1 MKILIILASFNGV
14 KYIKQQIDS
23 ILSQE
28 GVNIDIKIFDDGSS
42 DGTVELISSLYSS
55 ERIQIIQNEI
65 PTGSSANNFFQA
77 LQQIEEVCF
86 EKYNYIAFADQ
97 DDIWLPNKLKEAVVI
112 LDTQE
117 ADLYMSNLILWQ
129 EKSNRKSIVNKSFSQ
144 KKYDYLFE
152 GGSAG
157 CTYVL
162 SAKFVSKLKEI
173 IKNTDNLYWKY
184 FSHDWFIYFLARTNN
199 FKVTIDNRAFI
210 LYRIHETNIHGQLN
224 ILSIFA
230 IKERLKLIANGWY
243 YHHAKG
249 FINFLPL
256 NSKEIKIYKWY
267 TKNYFTRLYVL
278 FRYNFSLIR
287 STKKAFQFFLVSLI
301 PLKNNN

>member
-1 MKILIILASFNGV
+1 MNILIILASFNGV
-14 KYIKQQIDS
+14 KHIKQQIDS

-28 GVNIDIKIFDDGSS
+28 DVNIDLKIFDDGST
-42 DGTVELISSLYSS
+42 DGTVELISSIFTS
-55 ERIQIIQNEI
+55 ERIQIIQNEN
-65 PTGSSANNFFQA
+65 PTGSSAKNFFQA
-77 LQQIEEVCF
+77 LQQIEEACF

-97 DDIWLPNKLKEAVVI
+97 DDIWLPNKIKEAGII

-129 EKSNRKSIVNKSFSQ
+129 EKSNRKSIVNKAFSQ

-162 SAKFVSKLKEI
+162 SAKFALKLKEI
-173 IKNTDNLYWKY
+173 IKSTDYLYWKF
-184 FSHDWFIYFLARTNN
+184 FSHDWFIYFIARSNN
-199 FKVTIDNRAFI
+199 LKVAIDKRAFI

-224 ILSIFA
+224 TLSIFA

-249 FINFLPL
+249 FINLLPL
-256 NSKEIKIYKWY
+256 NSKEVKIYKWY
-267 TKNYFTRLYVL
+267 TENYITRLYVL
-278 FRYNFSLIR
+278 FRYNFSLMR
-287 STKKAFQFFLVSLI
+287 SKKKAFQFFLVSLI

>member
-1 MKILIILASFNGV
+1 MNILIILASFNGV
-14 KYIKQQIDS
+14 KYIEQQIDS

-28 GVNIDIKIFDDGSS
+28 DVSIDLKIFDDGSS

-55 ERIQIIQNEI
+55 KQVQIFQNET
-65 PTGSSANNFFQA
+65 PTGSSAKNFFQA
-77 LQQIEEVCF
+77 IQQIEEVCF

-97 DDIWLPNKLKEAVVI
+97 DDIWLPNKLKEAGII
-112 LDTQE
+112 LRTQV

-129 EKSNRKSIVNKSFSQ
+129 EKTNRKSIVEKAFYQ

-157 CTYVL
+157 CTYVMSL
-162 SAKFVSKLKEI
+162 KFVLKLIDI
-173 IKNTDNLYWKY
+173 IKTTDYFNWKF
-184 FSHDWFIYFLARTNN
+184 FSHDWFIYFLARSNN
-199 FKVTIDNRAFI
+199 YKVVIDNRAFI
-210 LYRIHETNIHGQLN
+210 LYRIHESNIHGQLN
-224 ILSIFA
+224 TLSVFA
-230 IKERLKLIANGWY
+230 IKERLKLIASGWY

-249 FINFLPL
+249 FINLLPL
-256 NSKEIKIYKWY
+256 NSIEFKIYKWY
-267 TKNYFTRLYVL
+267 TKNYFTRIYVL
-278 FRYNFSLIR
+278 FRYNFSLMR

>member
-1 MKILIILASFNGV
+1 MNILIILASFNGV

-28 GVNIDIKIFDDGSS
+28 DVNIDLKIFDDGSS

-55 ERIQIIQNEI
+55 KQVQIVQNEI
-65 PTGSSANNFFQA
+65 PTGSAANNFFQA

-97 DDIWLPNKLKEAVVI
+97 DDIWLPNKLKEAGQI
-112 LDTQE
+112 LKTQG
-117 ADLYMSNLILWQ
+117 ADLYMSNLILWL
-129 EKSNRKSIVNKSFSQ
+129 EKKNHKSIVEKAFCQ

-162 SAKFVSKLKEI
+162 SVKFILKLKDI
-173 IKNTDNLYWKY
+173 IKTTDYFNWKF

-199 FKVTIDNRAFI
+199 YKVAIDNRAFI
-210 LYRIHETNIHGQLN
+210 LYRIHETNVHGQLN
-224 ILSIFA
+224 ALSIFA

-243 YHHAKG
+243 YHQAKG
-249 FINFLPL
+249 FINLLPL
-256 NSKEIKIYKWY
+256 NSNEVKIYRLY

-301 PLKNNN
+301 PLKNKS

>member
-65 PTGSSANNFFQA
+65 PTGSSANNFFQS
-77 LQQIEEVCF
+77 LQQIEEIYF

-129 EKSNRKSIVNKSFSQ
+129 EKSYRKSIVNKSFSQ

-162 SAKFVSKLKEI
+162 SAKFVLKLKDI

-184 FSHDWFIYFLARTNN
+184 FSHDWFIYFVARTNN
-199 FKVTIDNRAFI
+199 FKVTIDNRSFI
-210 LYRIHETNIHGQLN
+210 LYRIHE
-224 ILSIFA
+224 
-230 IKERLKLIANGWY
+230 
-243 YHHAKG
+243 
-249 FINFLPL
+249 
-256 NSKEIKIYKWY
+256 
-267 TKNYFTRLYVL
+267 KNTHRKDQSQQDENHLRVA
-278 FRYNFSLIR
+278 R
-287 STKKAFQFFLVSLI
+287 
-301 PLKNNN
+301 

>member
-1 MKILIILASFNGV
+1 MNILIILASFNGV
-14 KYIKQQIDS
+14 KFIKQQIDS

-28 GVNIDIKIFDDGSS
+28 DVSIDLKIFDDGSG
-42 DGTVELISSLYSS
+42 DGTVELVSSLYSS
-55 ERIQIIQNEI
+55 NQVQIIQNKI
-65 PTGSSANNFFQA
+65 PSGSAANNFLQA

-97 DDIWLPNKLKEAVVI
+97 DDIWLPNKLKEAGLI
-112 LDTQE
+112 LKTQGV
-117 ADLYMSNLILWQ
+117 DLYMSNLILWQ
-129 EKSNRKSIVNKSFSQ
+129 EKTNRKSLVNKAFSQ

-157 CTYVL
+157 STYVL
-162 SAKFVSKLKEI
+162 SVKFVLKLKEI
-173 IKNTDNLYWKY
+173 LKNTDYFNWKF
-184 FSHDWFIYFLARTNN
+184 FSHDWFIYFLARSNSY
-199 FKVTIDNRAFI
+199 KVAIDNRAFI
-210 LYRIHETNIHGQLN
+210 LYRIHETNVHGQLN
-224 ILSIFA
+224 TLSIFA

-249 FINFLPL
+249 FINLLPT
-256 NSKEIKIYKWY
+256 NSTEVKIYRLY

-287 STKKAFQFFLVSLI
+287 STKKAFQFFLVSLL
-301 PLKNNN
+301 PLKK

>member
-77 LQQIEEVCF
+77 LQQIEEIYF

-184 FSHDWFIYFLARTNN
+184 FSHDWFIYFVARTNN

-230 IKERLKLIANGWY
+230 IKERLKLVANGWY

>member
-1 MKILIILASFNGV
+1 MNILIILASFNGV

-28 GVNIDIKIFDDGSS
+28 GVNIYIKIFDDGSS

-77 LQQIEEVCF
+77 LQQIEEIYF

-184 FSHDWFIYFLARTNN
+184 FSHDWFIYFVARTYN

-230 IKERLKLIANGWY
+230 IKERLKLVANGWY

-301 PLKNNN
+301 PLKNNI

>member
-1 MKILIILASFNGV
+1 MNILIILASFNGV
-14 KYIKQQIDS
+14 KYIEQQIDS

-28 GVNIDIKIFDDGSS
+28 DVNIDLKIFDDGSS

-55 ERIQIIQNEI
+55 KQVQIVQNEI
-65 PTGSSANNFFQA
+65 PTGSAANNFFQA
-77 LQQIEEVCF
+77 LQQIEEICF

-97 DDIWLPNKLKEAVVI
+97 DDIWLPNKLKEAGQI
-112 LDTQE
+112 LKTQG

-129 EKSNRKSIVNKSFSQ
+129 EKKNRKSIVEKAFSQ

-157 CTYVL
+157 CTYVM
-162 SAKFVSKLKEI
+162 SSKFVLKLIDI
-173 IKNTDNLYWKY
+173 IKTTDYFNWKF

-199 FKVTIDNRAFI
+199 YKVVIDNRAFI
-210 LYRIHETNIHGQLN
+210 LYRIHESNIHGQLN
-224 ILSIFA
+224 TLSVFA
-230 IKERLKLIANGWY
+230 IKERLKLIASGWY
-243 YHHAKG
+243 YHQAKG
-249 FINFLPL
+249 FINLLPL
-256 NSKEIKIYKWY
+256 NSNEVKIYRLY

-301 PLKNNN
+301 PLKNKS

>member
-1 MKILIILASFNGV
+1 MNILIILASFNGV
-14 KYIKQQIDS
+14 KYIRQQIDS

-28 GVNIDIKIFDDGSS
+28 EVNIDLKIFDDGSS
-42 DGTVELISSLYSS
+42 DGTVELISSLYTSKKV
-55 ERIQIIQNEI
+55 QVVQNEI

-86 EKYNYIAFADQ
+86 EKYDYIAFADQ
-97 DDIWLPNKLKEAVVI
+97 DDIWLPNKLKEAGII
-112 LDTQE
+112 LKAQKT
-117 ADLYMSNLILWQ
+117 DLYMSNLILWQ
-129 EKSNRKSIVNKSFSQ
+129 EKTNRKSIVNKAFSQ

-162 SAKFVSKLKEI
+162 SVKFVLKLKDI
-173 IKNTDNLYWKY
+173 IKTTDYFNWKF
-184 FSHDWFIYFLARTNN
+184 FSHDWFIYFLARSNN
-199 FKVTIDNRAFI
+199 YKVAIDNRAFI

-224 ILSIFA
+224 TLSIFA

-243 YHHAKG
+243 YYHAKG
-249 FINFLPL
+249 FINLLPL
-256 NSKEIKIYKWY
+256 NSNEAKIYKWY

-278 FRYNFSLIR
+278 FRYNFSLMR

-301 PLKNNN
+301 PLINKN

>member
-1 MKILIILASFNGV
+1 MNILIILASFNGV

-23 ILSQE
+23 IISQE
-28 GVNIDIKIFDDGSS
+28 GVNIDLKIFDDGST
-42 DGTVELISSLYSS
+42 DGTVELISSIFTS

-77 LQQIEEVCF
+77 LQQIEDICF

-97 DDIWLPNKLKEAVVI
+97 DDIWLPNKLKEAGII

-117 ADLYMSNLILWQ
+117 ADLYMSNLLLWQ
-129 EKSNRKSIVNKSFSQ
+129 EKSNQKSIVNKAFSQ

-162 SAKFVSKLKEI
+162 SVKFGLKLKEI
-173 IKNTDNLYWKY
+173 IKNTDNLYWNF
-184 FSHDWFIYFLARTNN
+184 FSHDWFIYFLARINN
-199 FKVTIDNRAFI
+199 YKVTIDNRAFI

-224 ILSIFA
+224 TLSIFA

-249 FINFLPL
+249 FINLLPL
-256 NSKEIKIYKWY
+256 NSKEAQIYKWY
-267 TKNYFTRLYVL
+267 TKNYFTRVYVL
-278 FRYNFSLIR
+278 FRYNFSLMR

>member
-65 PTGSSANNFFQA
+65 PTGSSANNFFQS
-77 LQQIEEVCF
+77 LQQIEEIYF

-129 EKSNRKSIVNKSFSQ
+129 EKSYRKSIVNKSFSQ

-162 SAKFVSKLKEI
+162 SAKFVLKLKDI

-184 FSHDWFIYFLARTNN
+184 FSHDWFIYFVARTNN
-199 FKVTIDNRAFI
+199 FKVTIDNRSFI

-224 ILSIFA
+224 THSIFA
-230 IKERLKLIANGWY
+230 IKERLKLVANGWY

>member
-65 PTGSSANNFFQA
+65 PTGSSANNFFQS
-77 LQQIEEVCF
+77 LQQIEEIYF

-129 EKSNRKSIVNKSFSQ
+129 EKSYRKSIVNKSFSQ

-162 SAKFVSKLKEI
+162 SAKFVLKLKDI
-173 IKNTDNLYWKY
+173 IKNTDHLYWKY
-184 FSHDWFIYFLARTNN
+184 FSHDWFIYFVARTNN
-199 FKVTIDNRAFI
+199 FKVTIDNRSFI

-224 ILSIFA
+224 THSIFA
-230 IKERLKLIANGWY
+230 IKERLKLVANGWY

>member
-28 GVNIDIKIFDDGSS
+28 VVNIDIKIFDDGSS